1 MRLLVVLTMVTKTH
15 LWDLWDRCTNT
26 TYIDLTQYPVF
37 PWVLADYK
45 SNEVRHVYVGMGNM
59 GTDDSYDAA

>member
-1 MRLLVVLTMVTKTH
+1 MCANM
-15 LWDLWDRCTNT
+15 

-45 SNEVRHVYVGMGNM
+45 SNEVRHVDIDTGDMDV
-59 GTDDSYDAA
+59 DDWYDTA